1 MSIAGIGIPLSV
13 GFEEA
18 GFETEDVLG
27 RRIEDW
33 IVSTLDEREQA
44 QIDSDWLASLGKLV
58 PARRPGRAGVAGSSP
73 APGGWARFRLVSR
86 RGISVVA
93 LTDGALVKQED
104 LRELSDDLLALIE
117 AGHRR
122 IVLDLSAVERLSS
135 WAAGVLADVIAR
147 CKDVDGGVV
156 KLCGL
161 RPEVASIFAVTG
173 LDPLVEVCVDA
184 TSAVIGIWP
193 VPPGIRPLPVSVLA
207 ALTRA
212 DEARAAAISSEDD
225 PAMQGARLIALTGR
239 SKGTGVDV
247 DGSTFVIGRSKNC
260 QLRLGSA
267 NVSRRHATIERRGKR
282 YFVRDL
288 GSTNGTLLNDR
299 TLHDEDAEIRDGDR
313 LRFGPLIFTLVM
325 IPVDAPARSN
335 ARPHLDRTARTSSES
350 PTIDTDDFPT
360 TWGTVDDLVLKH
372 EVIEDVMVVTPLEP
386 ELDDEES
393 IGALRDGLVALHMR
407 HLPRRVVINLTH
419 VGHLSG
425 RAIGVLVAHHLRL
438 DRAGGA
444 LRICLANPRV
454 SAMLEQVKIGML
466 VECHPTVDDAVLAA
480 WPEVCQPSP
489 APLSY

>member
-13 GFEEA
+13 GFEA
-18 GFETEDVLG
+18 TGFETEDALA

-58 PARRPGRAGVAGSSP
+58 PARRSGRAGSAGSSP
-73 APGGWARFRLVSR
+73 TPGGWGRFRLVSR

-122 IVLDLSAVERLSS
+122 FVLDLTAVERLSS

-147 CKDVDGGVV
+147 CNAAEGGVL

-173 LDPLVEVCVDA
+173 LDPLVEVCSNA
-184 TSAVIGIWP
+184 TSAVVGAWP
-193 VPPGIRPLPVSVLA
+193 TPPGIRPLPVSVLA

-212 DEARAAAISSEDD
+212 DEARVRASSSEDE

-267 NVSRRHATIERRGKR
+267 NVSRRHATIERRGRR

-313 LRFGPLIFTLVM
+313 LEFGPLVFTLVM
-325 IPVDAPARSN
+325 IPVDAPARSD
-335 ARPHLDRTARTSSES
+335 ARPHPDRIPDGPSEA
-350 PTIDTDDFPT
+350 TTFDTDDFPT
-360 TWGTVDDLVLKH
+360 TWGTVDDLALKH
-372 EVIEDVMVVTPLEP
+372 EVIEGVLVVTPLEA

-393 IGALRDGLVALHMR
+393 IGVLRDGLVALHMR
-407 HLPRRVVINLTH
+407 HMPRRVVINLTH

-438 DRAGGA
+438 DRVGGA

-454 SAMLEQVKIGML
+454 TAMLDQVKIGML

-480 WPEVCQPSP
+480 WPAVGQPLP
-489 APLSY
+489 EPLTY